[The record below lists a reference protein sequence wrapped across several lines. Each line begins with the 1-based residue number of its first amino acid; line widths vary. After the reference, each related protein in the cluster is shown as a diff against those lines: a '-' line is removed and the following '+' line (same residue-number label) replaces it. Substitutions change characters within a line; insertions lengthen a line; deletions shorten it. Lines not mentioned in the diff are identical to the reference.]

1 MRVKVRSDYQRVP
14 VGTQSDLVEALDR
27 MAGGETIDIRGKLNA
42 QIEQALRDR
51 LRIKDVEQDTPDVA

>member
-42 QIEQALRDR
+42 QIEQALPDR